1 VSKNVKIKM
10 CSTIINVTVVMSA
23 CEVLISNRKEGV
35 FVEDILKQGAEEN
48 IWT

>member
-1 VSKNVKIKM
+1 VSKNAKIKM
-10 CSTIINVTVVMSA
+10 CSTLINVILVMSA
-23 CEVLISNRKEGV
+23 CDVLISNRKEGV